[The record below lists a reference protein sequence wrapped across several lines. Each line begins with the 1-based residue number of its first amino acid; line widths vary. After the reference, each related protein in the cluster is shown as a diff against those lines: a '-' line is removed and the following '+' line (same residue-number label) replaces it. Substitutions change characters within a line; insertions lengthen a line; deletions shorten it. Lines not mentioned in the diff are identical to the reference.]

1 MSQTTL
7 RVLETFAHE
16 QSNPT
21 LATCRVGF
29 RFRSRVPN

>member
-7 RVLETFAHE
+7 RVLETFARE

-21 LATCRVGF
+21 LHVARVGF
-29 RFRSRVPN
+29 RFRSKVPN